1 MIQGDTLEVVR
12 TVLTHLWEAENV
24 TSPLCPHLGIILNG
38 EHVLSE
44 CI

>member
-24 TSPLCPHLGIILNG
+24 TSPLCPHLLFPYIFIF
-38 EHVLSE
+38 HSFH
-44 CI
+44 